1 MRSVQVVSAVSS
13 RRRVWPVVA
22 VVATLVMGGCVLAAL
37 QAGGGVRSG
46 VVLLAGVVGAG
57 IAAVLTYA
65 VASPLPGADFGAGR
79 SAGHFIGGFG
89 GGAGDCGSGG
99 GGGDCG

>member
-1 MRSVQVVSAVSS
+1 MRGTQVASAVLS

-22 VVATLVMGGCVLAAL
+22 VVSTLVMGACVLAAL

-65 VASPLPGADFGAGR
+65 VASPLPAGDGSQR
-79 SAGHFIGGFG
+79 STSHFIGGFG
-89 GGAGDCGSGG
+89 GGDGG

>member
-1 MRSVQVVSAVSS
+1 MSS

-22 VVATLVMGGCVLAAL
+22 VVSTLVMAACVLAAL

-46 VVLLAGVVGAG
+46 VVLLAGVVATG

-89 GGAGDCGSGG
+89 GGGGDFGGG

>member
-1 MRSVQVVSAVSS
+1 MRGVQIVSAVSS
-13 RRRVWPVVA
+13 RRRVWPVV
-22 VVATLVMGGCVLAAL
+22 VVATLVMGACVLAAL

-46 VVLLAGVVGAG
+46 VVLLAGVVATG

-65 VASPLPGADFGAGR
+65 VASPLPGAVGGAGR
-79 SAGHFIGGFG
+79 SAGHFIGPFG
-89 GGAGDCGSGG
+89 GGGGDFGSGGG